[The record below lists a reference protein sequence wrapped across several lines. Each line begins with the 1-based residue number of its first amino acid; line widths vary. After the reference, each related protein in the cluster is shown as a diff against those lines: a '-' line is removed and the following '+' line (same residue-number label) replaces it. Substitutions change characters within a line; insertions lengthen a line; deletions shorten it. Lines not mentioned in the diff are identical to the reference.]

1 MPNPWKQS
9 WRQGRTRNKREK
21 YEKKAQEKKK
31 FKKFSWLFCAKV
43 YLRKSDKCNRYMCLV
58 FILQPMCLLRC
69 CIINRMKSWIL
80 IVDSSL
86 IVKSLVH
93 GYTLMHACYIIDGFI
108 FFLLQHMTWYAIC
121 MLSSWTL
128 MNIIPILDEI
138 IVKRGRSNVK
148 IFGFLEKQGEFLESC
163 WEEHVFGSI
172 GNFFLLKRGR
182 SFLLDFWARCVH
194 LYEVCFLPS
203 NIKTF
208 LWVCQCVHQ
217 GGDCKIKG
225 VFDYYSVMN
234 N

>member
-9 WRQGRTRNKREK
+9 WWQGRTRNKREK
-21 YEKKAQEKKK
+21 YEQKGSRKEKV
-31 FKKFSWLFCAKV
+31 KKFSWLFCTKG

-69 CIINRMKSWIL
+69 CIINCMKSWIL

-93 GYTLMHACYIIDGFI
+93 DYTLMHACYVIDWFI

-148 IFGFLEKQGEFLESC
+148 IFGFLEKQGEFLRSC
-163 WEEHVFGSI
+163 WEEHV
-172 GNFFLLKRGR
+172 
-182 SFLLDFWARCVH
+182 
-194 LYEVCFLPS
+194 
-203 NIKTF
+203 
-208 LWVCQCVHQ
+208 
-217 GGDCKIKG
+217 
-225 VFDYYSVMN
+225 
-234 N
+234 

>member
-9 WRQGRTRNKREK
+9 WRQGRTRNKIEK
-21 YEKKAQEKKK
+21 YEQKGSKKEKVE
-31 FKKFSWLFCAKV
+31 KKFSWLFCAKV

-58 FILQPMCLLRC
+58 FIFQPMCLLRC
-69 CIINRMKSWIL
+69 CIINRIKSWIL

-93 GYTLMHACYIIDGFI
+93 GYTLIHAFYIIDRFI

-128 MNIIPILDEI
+128 MNIIPMLDEI
-138 IVKRGRSNVK
+138 IVKRGRSNMK
-148 IFGFLEKQGEFLESC
+148 IFS
-163 WEEHVFGSI
+163 SI

-194 LYEVCFLPS
+194 LYEVCFLPLL
-203 NIKTF
+203 F
-208 LWVCQCVHQ
+208 LFFQTPKHFWWVCQCVHQ
-217 GGDCKIKG
+217 GGDCKINLC
-225 VFDYYSVMN
+225 FDYYSVMN

>member
-1 MPNPWKQS
+1 MS
-9 WRQGRTRNKREK
+9 
-21 YEKKAQEKKK
+21 KKAQEKEKVK
-31 FKKFSWLFCAKV
+31 NFSWLFCAKG

-93 GYTLMHACYIIDGFI
+93 GYTLMHACYVIDGFI

-128 MNIIPILDEI
+128 INIIPMFDEI

-148 IFGFLEKQGEFLESC
+148 IFGFLEK
-163 WEEHVFGSI
+163 
-172 GNFFLLKRGR
+172 
-182 SFLLDFWARCVH
+182 
-194 LYEVCFLPS
+194 
-203 NIKTF
+203 
-208 LWVCQCVHQ
+208 
-217 GGDCKIKG
+217 
-225 VFDYYSVMN
+225 
-234 N
+234 